1 MSKIDVKSEITGN
14 VSRIEKVAGDAVAED
29 EDIVILESMK
39 MEPTLPLFFIG
50 EPEAQ
55 INPQGSGESNVE
67 VF

>member
-1 MSKIDVKSEITGN
+1 MKREAKMS
-14 VSRIEKVAGDAVAED
+14 
-29 EDIVILESMK
+29 
-39 MEPTLPLFFIG
+39 LFFIG